1 MKINDISITDRQQR
15 AEELFLEGYNCCQ
28 AVVLAFDDLLPVG
41 RDELLALTSG
51 FGGGMGRMREVCGAV
66 SGMTIL
72 AGFISPGSDPSDK
85 AAKTANYTLVQRFA
99 ASFREQKGSII
110 CRELLG
116 LRAEEKSAPE
126 PSDRNPAYYHTRPC
140 QANVGLAARIV
151 AEYLKSLS

>member
-1 MKINDISITDRQQR
+1 MKISDISITDRQQR
-15 AEELFLEGYNCCQ
+15 AENLFLEGYNCCQ
-28 AVVLAFDDLLPVG
+28 AVVLAFEDLLPVG
-41 RDELLALTSG
+41 REELLALTSG

-72 AGFISPGSDPSDK
+72 TGFISPGSDPTNK
-85 AAKTANYTLVQRFA
+85 AAKTANYALVQQFA
-99 ASFREQKGSII
+99 SSFREQKGSII

-126 PSDRNPAYYHTRPC
+126 PSDRNPAYYHVRPC

-151 AEYLKSLS
+151 AEHLNSLT